1 MDIKHTNIDG
11 ALSFSL
17 LDVESVRKQESQAV
31 ASHMIEI
38 AYKTKYHCNMCKML
52 LPPTFEV
59 DHIVALCDGGKDEY
73 DNLQALCPN
82 CRALKTEANILRR
95 DKVFKKEF
103 GKRYDLMQKNS
114 FKALE
119 HKAKRSKYC

>member
-103 GKRYDLMQKNS
+103 GR
-114 FKALE
+114 
-119 HKAKRSKYC
+119 